1 MTNAMQ
7 LKARI
12 GALSAKTGVP
22 HQIILQNYM
31 MERLLAR
38 MAASS
43 RRDAFI
49 LKGGFLLSALFGIG
63 ARTTMDMDVTLSG
76 VPVREETIRA
86 LMDEICAIDVGD
98 GVRFELR
105 KLEEIREGDEYE
117 GWRPSLKASFNPVA
131 IMLKMDITAGGP
143 DHAGSRPAIHTAPSG
158 RGDDPRAGLQLR
170 DHPRGK
176 GRCDPFTCRSR
187 HSDARFYD
195 ISTTL
200 RLRGGDVSRPLFAEA
215 VRATAKHRG
224 TASALARVG
233 AILARIAASPVMRRR
248 WSDYVAANP
257 YAAGLRFSTMC
268 EDLSRLLSEA
278 GLV

>member
-38 MAASS
+38 IAASS

-49 LKGGFLLSALFGIG
+49 LKGGFLLSAVFGIG

-76 VPVREETIRA
+76 IPVREETIRA
-86 LMDEICAIDVGD
+86 LMEEICAIDLGD

-117 GWRPSLKASFNPVA
+117 GWRPSIKASFAPVA
-131 IMLKMDITAGGP
+131 IMLKMDITAGDRITPGP
-143 DHAGSRPAIHTAPSG
+143 VRRSIPLLLEEGTIPVRAYNFETILAEKADAILSRAEAGTRM
-158 RGDDPRAGLQLR
+158 R
-170 DHPRGK
+170 D
-176 GRCDPFTCRSR
+176 
-187 HSDARFYD
+187 FYD

-200 RLRGGDVSRPLFAEA
+200 RLRGGDVSRPVFAEA
-215 VRATAKHRG
+215 VRATAEHRG
-224 TASALARVG
+224 TMSALARAG
-233 AILARIAASPVMRRR
+233 EILARIAASPVMQRR
-248 WSDYVAANP
+248 WNDYVAANP
-257 YAAGLRFSTMC
+257 YASGLLFTTVC
-268 EDLSRLLSEA
+268 EDLSRLLSES